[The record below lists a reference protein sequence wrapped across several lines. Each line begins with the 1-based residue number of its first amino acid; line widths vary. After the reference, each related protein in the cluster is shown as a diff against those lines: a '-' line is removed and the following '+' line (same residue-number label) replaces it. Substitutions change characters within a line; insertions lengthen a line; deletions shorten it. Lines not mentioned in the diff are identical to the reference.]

1 MGEDRRKDEAAE
13 ETDETTDRRNFLKQ
27 AGMIG
32 GGALAAIAGL
42 ASAADAQYDIRT
54 GPQGRMGNIE
64 LPGPM
69 PPIKARNVPT
79 MERYKNFFEVA
90 KEFVQPEGLK
100 DVQPKV
106 IEAMADMSPSGK
118 VAGITIL
125 QMRQRFKESPNV
137 GQNLVVMF
145 NTIGAG
151 IEELEGSGID
161 PRALGNGCGDGC
173 GSGCGTGCMSPVA
186 GGFGCGNGCGNN
198 CNGVEAA
205 GLMCG
210 GGCGATGLEQL
221 SFDRGRNYL
230 EGVQMKSLD
239 MQTMAAAMRNADRA
253 YNEVFDR

>member
-1 MGEDRRKDEAAE
+1 
-13 ETDETTDRRNFLKQ
+13 
-27 AGMIG
+27 
-32 GGALAAIAGL
+32 
-42 ASAADAQYDIRT
+42 
-54 GPQGRMGNIE
+54 
-64 LPGPM
+64 
-69 PPIKARNVPT
+69 
-79 MERYKNFFEVA
+79 
-90 KEFVQPEGLK
+90 
-100 DVQPKV
+100 
-106 IEAMADMSPSGK
+106 
-118 VAGITIL
+118 
-125 QMRQRFKESPNV
+125 V

-221 SFDRGRNYL
+221 SFDRGRKYL

-253 YNEVFDR
+253 YNEVFGR